1 MSRLDLGNLADP
13 EESAWYCINE
23 GPMDPGLLGTQYDP
37 TAGPGETRTETLR
50 VGLRGSSL
58 QLRAVI
64 RRLEQLVGL
73 VRLKSEQGLGHAI
86 YLRAYPPESANPVYT
101 CLLQAELRTLP
112 GALAYE
118 EGGAMAVDLVITRL
132 NWFDGAEQPL
142 TLVNSAGS
150 GYSASLL
157 NLDDSLAAGNDNY
170 FYVDTSTLQS
180 DLPAPLRLQIT
191 NNSSTA
197 LGQLFVGA
205 FHERASTEKP
215 ALVLEG
221 EAAPEAVLVSAA
233 GASNGAFGRFN
244 VSGGNWQ
251 AFASWELDYTE
262 LALLGGRLF
271 LPLLRFQT
279 SISAESVRFRAV
291 LSPADASPSLPVFQT
306 PIADAHSGVG
316 FLALSPLRLPFGG
329 LSPRYAPA
337 ALKLSLQAFIPAA
350 GTHTLEID
358 DLLLLPQDNF
368 AWFDAPAGIAVGAR
382 LMDDSFA
389 RESYTVVDGQQLRAH
404 KRVGAWFELPA
415 GARSWFYCFQVDA
428 NGAALPSAAIGVRA
442 WCRSRRQIL

>member
-37 TAGPGETRTETLR
+37 TAGPGATRTETLR
-50 VGLRGSSL
+50 VGLRGGPL

-64 RRLEQLVGL
+64 RRLEQLVEL
-73 VRLKSEQGLGHAI
+73 VRLKSEQGLGNAI
-86 YLRAYPPESANPVYT
+86 YLRAYPPEGGSPVYSQ
-101 CLLQAELRTLP
+101 LLHAELRTLP

-132 NWFDGAEQPL
+132 NWFDGAEQAL
-142 TLVNSAGS
+142 TLANSGGS

-170 FYVDTSTLQS
+170 FFVDTSGLQT
-180 DLPAPLRLQIT
+180 DLPAPIRLQIT
-191 NNSSTA
+191 NTGSAA

-215 ALVLEG
+215 GMVLEG
-221 EAAPEAVLVSAA
+221 EAAPEATAVSASA
-233 GASNGAFGRFN
+233 ASGGAFGRFN
-244 VSGGNWQ
+244 ISGGSWQ
-251 AFASWELDYTE
+251 TFASWELDTIT

-271 LPLLRFQT
+271 LPLLRFQ
-279 SISAESVRFRAV
+279 SPLSLDGARFRALLSTNAPV
-291 LSPADASPSLPVFQT
+291 FCSPAA
-306 PIADAHSGVG
+306 IAPGGAR
-316 FLALSPLRLPFGG
+316 FLALSPLQLPFGS

-337 ALKLSLQAFIPAA
+337 GLQLSLEAFLPAVGA
-350 GTHTLEID
+350 QTLELD

-368 AWFDAPAGIAVGAR
+368 AWFEAAAGIGADER
-382 LMDDSFA
+382 LMDDSFT
-389 RESYTVVDGQQLRAH
+389 RESYTVLDGQQLRAH
-404 KRVGAWFELPA
+404 QRVGDWFGLPA

-428 NGAALPSAAIGVRA
+428 NGAALPQSSVGVRA
-442 WCRSRRQIL
+442 WYRTRRQIL

>member
-1 MSRLDLGNLADP
+1 M
-13 EESAWYCINE
+13 
-23 GPMDPGLLGTQYDP
+23 
-37 TAGPGETRTETLR
+37 
-50 VGLRGSSL
+50 
-58 QLRAVI
+58 
-64 RRLEQLVGL
+64 
-73 VRLKSEQGLGHAI
+73 
-86 YLRAYPPESANPVYT
+86 
-101 CLLQAELRTLP
+101 
-112 GALAYE
+112 
-118 EGGAMAVDLVITRL
+118 
-132 NWFDGAEQPL
+132 
-142 TLVNSAGS
+142 
-150 GYSASLL
+150 
-157 NLDDSLAAGNDNY
+157 
-170 FYVDTSTLQS
+170 
-180 DLPAPLRLQIT
+180 
-191 NNSSTA
+191 
-197 LGQLFVGA
+197 GA

-262 LALLGGRLF
+262 LAVLGGRLF

-279 SISAESVRFRAV
+279 PISAESVRFRAV

-316 FLALSPLRLPFGG
+316 FLALSPL
-329 LSPRYAPA
+329 APA
-337 ALKLSLQAFIPAA
+337 LWRTQSALRARRAEAKPVQAFIPAA

>member
-1 MSRLDLGNLADP
+1 
-13 EESAWYCINE
+13 
-23 GPMDPGLLGTQYDP
+23 
-37 TAGPGETRTETLR
+37 
-50 VGLRGSSL
+50 V
-58 QLRAVI
+58 
-64 RRLEQLVGL
+64 
-73 VRLKSEQGLGHAI
+73 
-86 YLRAYPPESANPVYT
+86 
-101 CLLQAELRTLP
+101 
-112 GALAYE
+112 
-118 EGGAMAVDLVITRL
+118 
-132 NWFDGAEQPL
+132 
-142 TLVNSAGS
+142 
-150 GYSASLL
+150 
-157 NLDDSLAAGNDNY
+157 
-170 FYVDTSTLQS
+170 
-180 DLPAPLRLQIT
+180 
-191 NNSSTA
+191 
-197 LGQLFVGA
+197 
-205 FHERASTEKP
+205 
-215 ALVLEG
+215 
-221 EAAPEAVLVSAA
+221 
-233 GASNGAFGRFN
+233 
-244 VSGGNWQ
+244 
-251 AFASWELDYTE
+251 
-262 LALLGGRLF
+262 LGGRLF

-279 SISAESVRFRAV
+279 PINAESVHFRAV

-368 AWFDAPAGIAVGAR
+368 AWFDTPAGIGSGAR